1 MRNRLIAVFAVVLMA
16 VAVTA
21 MGYAGSTQTT
31 KLSASLDTKQEVPK
45 PSATTG
51 KGTFTGTVS
60 GTKLRWKMT
69 FSKLT
74 GAAAAAHIHLA
85 KRGKANPAPAV
96 ALCGPCKS
104 GKSGT
109 ASVPASVLRKIK
121 AGGAYVNV
129 HTAKNP
135 GGEIRGQI
143 KAG

>member
-1 MRNRLIAVFAVVLMA
+1 MKNRWIAAAVVALLA
-16 VAVTA
+16 LTLAA
-21 MGYAGSTQTT
+21 MGNAGSDQTT

-45 PSATTG
+45 PSATAG
-51 KGTFTGTVS
+51 KGTFTGTVT
-60 GTKLRWKMT
+60 GTKLRWKLT

-96 ALCGPCKS
+96 PLCGPCRS

-109 ASVPASVLRKIK
+109 ATVSASVLRKIK

-129 HTAKNP
+129 HTAKNA

-143 KAG
+143 KTG